1 MNNELTK
8 IIQIYKK
15 IYDLDISMY
24 DDKFLKQVL
33 ESRLSVKEKLNP
45 LDYLNDLSSNPIE
58 VEILKQLLNNN
69 HTEFFRNTLTFAH
82 LEQWILPN
90 LMGNKLGNNELR
102 IWSAGCSTGQEA
114 YSIAILIEN
123 INSQK
128 KEKTRYRIIATD
140 ISETALIEAKKGI
153 YNESDILKIRVKDLK
168 EFFLKSGDK
177 YKINEDL
184 KKNIS
189 FATYDLLD
197 SLSSYPHESI
207 FGNFDL
213 VICCNLLFYYKKK
226 HQDQIL
232 AKLINSMD
240 EDGFLITGET
250 EKQSV
255 SNFNN
260 LYLTVPPSPIFKKRR
275 GAK

>member
-1 MNNELTK
+1 
-8 IIQIYKK
+8 
-15 IYDLDISMY
+15 MY
-24 DDKFLKQVL
+24 DDKFIKQVVDN
-33 ESRLSVKEKLNP
+33 RLDIKQIKNP
-45 LDYLNDLSSNPIE
+45 IDYFNDLSNNP
-58 VEILKQLLNNN
+58 VEAETLLQLLNNN

-82 LEQWILPN
+82 LEQWMLPN
-90 LMGNKLGNNELR
+90 IMETKIGNNELR

-114 YSIAILIEN
+114 YSIAMLIEN
-123 INSQK
+123 INSKK

-140 ISETALIEAKKGI
+140 ISETALLEANKGI
-153 YNESDILKIRVKDLK
+153 YNESDILKIRVKDLND
-168 EFFLKSGDK
+168 FFLKSGDK
-177 YKINEDL
+177 FKINEGL

-189 FATYDLLD
+189 FTTYDLLD
-197 SLSSYPHESI
+197 NLSAYPHESI

-213 VICCNLLFYYKKK
+213 VICCNLLFYYKQN

-240 EDGFLITGET
+240 ENGFLITGET

-255 SNFNN
+255 SRLND
-260 LYLTVPPSPIFKKRR
+260 LYLVVPPSPIFKKRR

>member
-1 MNNELTK
+1 MNNEITK
-8 IIQIYKK
+8 IIQIYKN

-33 ESRLSVKEKLNP
+33 ENRLTITQTQNP
-45 LDYLNDLSSNPIE
+45 VDYLNDLSNNPIE
-58 VEILKQLLNNN
+58 VETLIQSLNNN

-90 LMGNKLGNNELR
+90 IMEKKVGNNELR

-114 YSIAILIEN
+114 YSIAMLIEN
-123 INSQK
+123 INSK
-128 KEKTRYRIIATD
+128 KQEKTRYRIIATD
-140 ISETALIEAKKGI
+140 ISETALVEAKQGI
-153 YNESDILKIRVKDLK
+153 YDESDILKIRLKDLN
-168 EFFLKSGDK
+168 EFFFKSNDK
-177 YKINEDL
+177 YMINEDL

-189 FATYDLLD
+189 FSTYDLLD
-197 SLSSYPHESI
+197 NLSSYPHESI

-213 VICCNLLFYYKKK
+213 VICCNLLFYYKMNY
-226 HQDQIL
+226 QDQIL

-240 EDGFLITGET
+240 QDGFLITGET
-250 EKQSV
+250 EKQNV
-255 SNFNN
+255 SKFNN
-260 LYLTVPPSPIFKKRR
+260 LYLIVPPSPIFKKRR